1 MRAATSAR
9 GPRPSPSAHQTAP
22 APAAPAASDV
32 RPSRREL
39 RRRELLADIGAAV
52 RELVV
57 AEGQP
62 AVTMAAVAARLGV
75 TPPALYRYAP
85 QGRTGLLD
93 LGCASV
99 AHEVS
104 AALRDYRA
112 SLGPEP
118 LDQAVGICRAFRRW
132 SLDHRAEFALLFAH
146 PADHLN
152 QLTLHTGTPAG
163 ATDTTGAAYT
173 TGDNDGGVEAEVIAA
188 VHDLAWVFEETMLR
202 LWAAR
207 SFDVPADETL
217 PAALRTSLT
226 GYRDEVL
233 TRARAAGVTVDSLP
247 VAAISTLLQCWVRVY
262 GLISLE
268 TFGHLAHIGGDPE
281 PLFESALD
289 ELTRLAGTAPERTP
303 EA

>member
-1 MRAATSAR
+1 MREATSTR
-9 GPRPSPSAHQTAP
+9 GPGVSSAVHP
-22 APAAPAASDV
+22 ASAAASDA

-39 RRRELLADIGAAV
+39 RRREFLADIGDAV

-75 TPPALYRYAP
+75 TAPALYRYAP

-112 SLGPEP
+112 SLGPDP

-146 PADHLN
+146 PAEHLN
-152 QLTLHTGTPAG
+152 QLAFRTGAPAG
-163 ATDTTGAAYT
+163 ADPDDDAGA
-173 TGDNDGGVEAEVIAA
+173 DKGVEAEVIEA

-233 TRARAAGVTVDSLP
+233 TRARAAGVAVDSLP

-268 TFGHLAHIGGDPE
+268 TFGHLTHIGGDPE
-281 PLFESALD
+281 PLFESVLD
-289 ELTRLAGTAPERTP
+289 ELTRFAGAAPGRG
-303 EA
+303 

>member
-1 MRAATSAR
+1 MRAATSAPGPGPFSSAHPANPSGTDAR
-9 GPRPSPSAHQTAP
+9 AARPPRPT
-22 APAAPAASDV
+22 
-32 RPSRREL
+32 RREL
-39 RRRELLADIGAAV
+39 RRRELLADIGTAV

-57 AEGQP
+57 AEGQQ

-75 TPPALYRYAP
+75 TAPALYRYAP
-85 QGRTGLLD
+85 QGRAGLLD
-93 LGCASV
+93 LGCASA

-104 AALRDYRA
+104 AALRDHRA
-112 SLGPEP
+112 SLGADP

-152 QLTLHTGTPAG
+152 QLTFRTGVPAG
-163 ATDTTGAAYT
+163 DTD
-173 TGDNDGGVEAEVIAA
+173 GDTDGDVEAEVIEA

-207 SFDVPADETL
+207 SFEVPADEAL

-226 GYRDEVL
+226 GYRDQAL
-233 TRARAAGVTVDSLP
+233 TRARAAGVAVDSLP
-247 VAAISTLLQCWVRVY
+247 VAAVSTLLQWWVRVY

-268 TFGHLAHIGGDPE
+268 TFGHLVHIGGDPE
-281 PLFESALD
+281 PLFESVLD
-289 ELTRLAGTAPERTP
+289 ELTRFAGATSTRTP
-303 EA
+303 EFDA

>member
-1 MRAATSAR
+1 MNPVNP
-9 GPRPSPSAHQTAP
+9 GNP
-22 APAAPAASDV
+22 ASDA

-52 RELVV
+52 RALTV

-75 TPPALYRYAP
+75 TAPALYRYAP
-85 QGRTGLLD
+85 QGRGGLLD

-104 AALRDYRA
+104 AALRDHRA
-112 SLGPEP
+112 SLGPDP

-152 QLTLHTGTPAG
+152 QLTLRSDD
-163 ATDTTGAAYT
+163 DT
-173 TGDNDGGVEAEVIAA
+173 DGGVRAEVIEA

-207 SFDVPADETL
+207 AFDVPADGTL

-233 TRARAAGVTVDSLP
+233 TRARAAGIAVDSIP
-247 VAAISTLLQCWVRVY
+247 VAAISLLLQCWVRVY

-281 PLFESALD
+281 PLFESVLE
-289 ELTRLAGTAPERTP
+289 ELTRFAGAAPTRTPGPEATP
-303 EA
+303 EATATTTTAATPEA